1 MIVDEMKVD
10 IAENRRRIMNICRI
24 GQVAVVDPMTAKV
37 DVTFEEGLTVQGIPF
52 LTMRAGED
60 QTYWLPSVGELG
72 VMFCPSGDIANAL
85 FLPAI
90 FYTDFPASDA
100 MSTTVAK
107 RIFRGDDP
115 HVEEEVDTDANS
127 YKLSSGD
134 SDRFIDSD
142 KVEDK
147 HTADNVNKID
157 ASETKL
163 SRSAG
168 SIKIDGS
175 ETKLERSTNSIKI
188 DGSETTLE
196 RAAGAIKALV
206 GANTLEVSAIL
217 ANILGAQIFAS
228 GVTTFMTAM
237 GPAFFAPAPSPPSPP
252 APPAGSNPDADGNAT
267 QVPETTKAN
276 LSITAGT
283 INFTIPSLTV
293 TVTGTAGPYPIVATA
308 SSVPTPAQ
316 LNFTGN
322 GITLVIPPEPL

>member
-1 MIVDEMKVD
+1 M
-10 IAENRRRIMNICRI
+10 RIRPTGCPR
-24 GQVAVVDPMTAKV
+24 
-37 DVTFEEGLTVQGIPF
+37 L
-52 LTMRAGED
+52 
-60 QTYWLPSVGELG
+60 GELG
-72 VMFCPSGDIANAL
+72 VLLAPSGDIANSL

-100 MSTTVAK
+100 MSGTVAK

-163 SRSAG
+163 SRGAG
-168 SIKIDGS
+168 SIKIDSS
-175 ETKLERSTNSIKI
+175 ETAI
-188 DGSETTLE
+188 E
-196 RAAGAIKALV
+196 RAAGAIKAL
-206 GANTLEVSAIL
+206 ARQRIQLEVSAIL
-217 ANILGAQIFAS
+217 ANICWGRRYIAS
-228 GVTTFMTAM
+228 GVNNIHDSNGSRILRSCAVHLHLHPHHPQEATPMPTGT
-237 GPAFFAPAPSPPSPP
+237 PHKSLRPPK
-252 APPAGSNPDADGNAT
+252 D
-267 QVPETTKAN
+267 N